1 MTPDRCVSVALAWW
15 VKIMVIGFVPTA
27 SVLEN
32 VTRPL
37 TGGFHS
43 VILSDGFQFSISSP
57 GLNNR

>member
-15 VKIMVIGFVPTA
+15 VIIMVIGFMPTA

-43 VILSDGFQFSISSP
+43 VILSACFQFCMS
-57 GLNNR
+57 